1 MWCWIFIWALKCL
14 SSLQAKIIVSETVP
28 VNNAPAASDPVDSEL
43 NRPQARIVGGFNS
56 TCTEFPH
63 QVSYI
68 VNNSYFCG
76 GFIVSERF
84 ILTAAHCAQNV
95 DPSTVVLRAGSTF
108 RTNGTI
114 IPIIEVIPNPE
125 YDNPP
130 LDKDIAVMKTAEAI
144 QFDSCIQ
151 PIALPPK
158 GLIAR
163 AGNTLLVSGWGRT
176 EQDATTIPLRLMAV
190 NLTVVDRRLCQATYF
205 LEVDITRNMLCAGN
219 FFLGGESTCQGDSG
233 GVGAIDGVA
242 RAIVS
247 FGRGCGQ
254 PLSPAVFTD
263 ISAPTMRDFIT
274 QYTEIIQSE
283 RVALRYEAVPQSNKT
298 LERIVGGHLAACEEF
313 PHQVSYVVNNSYFC
327 GGFIIS
333 NRFILTAAHCAQ
345 NVVPSTVLLR
355 SGSTFRKNGTV
366 IPIAEVIA
374 YPGYN
379 RPPFDK
385 DIAVMRTSEDIKFNS
400 CTQPIALPA
409 KGSMLRAGTPMTVS
423 GWGRTRQGASTLPD
437 RLMAVDLNLVSRSR
451 CQSAYNSLR
460 ITENMLCAGNYFF
473 GGKSTCQ
480 GDSGGVGAIDGV
492 ARGVVS
498 FGRGCGQRLSPSVF
512 ANLAA
517 PNIRD
522 FIKTHTGL

>member
-1 MWCWIFIWALKCL
+1 MWNLIFLCGLTCL
-14 SSLQAKIIVSETVP
+14 SSLDAKTIVSDKASVNGAPASNP
-28 VNNAPAASDPVDSEL
+28 VNSALDRS
-43 NRPQARIVGGFNS
+43 QTRIVGGYNS

-63 QVSYI
+63 QVGYI

-84 ILTAAHCAQNV
+84 ILTAAHCTQNV
-95 DPSTVVLRAGSTF
+95 DPSTIVLRAGSTF

-114 IPIIEVIPNPE
+114 IPITEVISNAG
-125 YDNPP
+125 YDNTTF
-130 LDKDIAVMKTAEAI
+130 DKDIAVLKTTEAI
-144 QFDSCIQ
+144 QFNSCIQ
-151 PIALPPK
+151 PIALPSK
-158 GLIAR
+158 GLVAS
-163 AGNTLLVSGWGRT
+163 AGEMLLVSGWGRT
-176 EQDATTIPLRLMAV
+176 QEDATTIPVQLMAV
-190 NLTVVDRRLCQATYF
+190 NLTVVDHTLCQLTY
-205 LEVDITRNMLCAGN
+205 LVDSEITSNMLCAGN

-242 RAIVS
+242 RAIAS

-263 ISAPTMRDFIT
+263 ISASEIRDFIT
-274 QYTEIIQSE
+274 QYTELIQSE
-283 RVALRYEAVPQSNKT
+283 RVALRNEAVPQSNIT
-298 LERIVGGHLAACEEF
+298 LERIVGGRVATCEQF

-333 NRFILTAAHCAQ
+333 KQFILTAAHCAQ
-345 NVVPSTVLLR
+345 NVDPSTVLLR
-355 SGSTFRKNGTV
+355 SGNTFRKNGTV
-366 IPIAEVIA
+366 IPIVEVIP

-385 DIAVMRTSEDIKFNS
+385 DIAVMRTSEDIEFNS
-400 CTQPIALPA
+400 CTRPIALPPR
-409 KGSMLRAGTPMTVS
+409 GSLLRAGTTITVS
-423 GWGRTRQGASTLPD
+423 GWGRTRQGASILPD

-451 CQSAYNSLR
+451 CQSAYSPLR
-460 ITENMLCAGNYFF
+460 ITENMLCAGNYFL

-522 FIKTHTGL
+522 FIKKHTGL